1 MGALNDAAL
10 PRHATPRHHRR
21 APENG
26 SLHSG
31 GDANNDDPTTVKE
44 VRQSLGDGTSER
56 ATRKF
61 RSVGSELGFRTHSR
75 PLGITNSIYCALHQA
90 SSLAS
95 VMAPDE

>member
-10 PRHATPRHHRR
+10 PRQATPRHHRR

-44 VRQSLGDGTSER
+44 VRLVNFAVLALNSNS
-56 ATRKF
+56 
-61 RSVGSELGFRTHSR
+61 GSAPVLQ
-75 PLGITNSIYCALHQA
+75 ALQILFTVLYTPKNWP
-90 SSLAS
+90 S
-95 VMAPDE
+95 